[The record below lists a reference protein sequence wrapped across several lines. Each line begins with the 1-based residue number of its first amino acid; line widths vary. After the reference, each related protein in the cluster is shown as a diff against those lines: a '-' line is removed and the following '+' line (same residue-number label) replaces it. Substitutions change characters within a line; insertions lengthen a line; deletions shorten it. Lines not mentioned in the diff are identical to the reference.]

1 MRERGHS
8 GRCLH
13 ISACILRCVCAR
25 ACLYLFLLLC
35 LCLVPVTRVCA
46 FACYTVLSLF
56 LCICLYRTGRTLR
69 EGCGV
74 GSFWNF
80 PNIKTASTAM
90 PMPLPPNPSQ
100 IPTAQSYTPLKSSQ
114 TRACTHTSTRT
125 HSRLHTHTHTHTH
138 SRIHTHNSLSS
149 KRTVSTHLELQRPP
163 PLHAFSRLQAVG
175 QARPGGRMT
184 DM

>member
-1 MRERGHS
+1 MRESEREREATQEG
-8 GRCLH
+8 
-13 ISACILRCVCAR
+13 ACTFRHVYSDVCAR
-25 ACLYLFLLLC
+25 ACMF
-35 LCLVPVTRVCA
+35 VPVPAPVPVPMPVTRVCA

-100 IPTAQSYTPLKSSQ
+100 IPTAQSHTPLKILSN
-114 TRACTHTSTRT
+114 TCM
-125 HSRLHTHTHTHTH
+125 HTHKHPQPLPPSHTYTYAYAQPHTHA
-138 SRIHTHNSLSS
+138 
-149 KRTVSTHLELQRPP
+149 QQP
-163 PLHAFSRLQAVG
+163 
-175 QARPGGRMT
+175 
-184 DM
+184 

>member
-1 MRERGHS
+1 MSERERP
-8 GRCLH
+8 
-13 ISACILRCVCAR
+13 LRKVLAHFGMYTQMCVCAR

-90 PMPLPPNPSQ
+90 PRPLPPNPSQ
-100 IPTAQSYTPLKSSQ
+100 IPTAQSHTPLKILSN
-114 TRACTHTSTRT
+114 TWM
-125 HSRLHTHTHTHTH
+125 HTHKHPHPLPPSHTYTYAYAQPHTHA
-138 SRIHTHNSLSS
+138 
-149 KRTVSTHLELQRPP
+149 QQP
-163 PLHAFSRLQAVG
+163 
-175 QARPGGRMT
+175 
-184 DM
+184 